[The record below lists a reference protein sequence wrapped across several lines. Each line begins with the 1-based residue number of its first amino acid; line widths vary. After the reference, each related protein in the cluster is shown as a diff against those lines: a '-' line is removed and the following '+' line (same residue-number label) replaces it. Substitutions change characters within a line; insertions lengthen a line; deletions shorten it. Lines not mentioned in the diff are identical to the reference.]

1 MTLHKRLSLCALAAL
16 LASAAAPRVYAAAT
30 PDYPVRPIRLIVPFS
45 AGGSIDILARLMGQR
60 LTAVLGQTVVVDNRA
75 GAGGIIGVEA
85 VARANPDGHTLLM
98 GHIGTQAIHPAL
110 YSKLPYDPLR
120 DFAAIT
126 LLSTAP
132 NLLLVHPSLP
142 VKSVQEL
149 IALSKAQPRR
159 LNYGSG
165 GVGGST
171 HMSAELFMMLAGVQW
186 VHVPY
191 KGGAPALAALLG
203 AEVPILFNNVV
214 TAAPHVKAGRVR
226 ALAVTSQQ
234 RSRVVPELPSIA
246 EAGVSGYHYV
256 SWYGLL
262 GPAAMPPS
270 VIAKLN
276 AEVRQIMNAEAVVS
290 QLAADGAEVATGTP
304 GEFAAYIKRESA
316 RWAEVIKKAG
326 IRAD

>member
-1 MTLHKRLSLCALAAL
+1 MLHKILSPCVLSAL
-16 LASAAAPRVYAAAT
+16 LMCAAAPRSQAAAT

-45 AGGSIDILARLMGQR
+45 AGGSIDILARMMGQG
-60 LTAVLGQTVVVDNRA
+60 LTRALGQSVVVDNRA

-110 YSKLPYDPLR
+110 YPKLPYDPVK
-120 DFAAIT
+120 DFAPIS
-126 LLSTAP
+126 LLSMAP
-132 NLLLVHPSLP
+132 NLLLVHPTLP
-142 VKSVQEL
+142 VKSLQEL

-171 HMSAELFMMLAGVQW
+171 HMSAELFMMMAGVEW

-191 KGGAPALAALLG
+191 KGGAPALAATLG
-203 AEVPILFNNVV
+203 GEVSILFNNVV
-214 TAAPHVKAGRVR
+214 TAAPHVKAGRLR
-226 ALAVTSQQ
+226 ALAVTSRQ

-246 EAGVSGYHYV
+246 EAGVPGYDYV

-262 GPAAMPPS
+262 GPAAMPRT
-270 VIAKLN
+270 IIEKLN
-276 AEVRQIMNAEAVVS
+276 SEVRHVMNAEAVVV

-304 GEFAAYIKRESA
+304 AEFAAYIKRESA
-316 RWAEVIKKAG
+316 RWADVIRKAG

>member
-1 MTLHKRLSLCALAAL
+1 MKLHKRLSLCALAAL
-16 LASAAAPRVYAAAT
+16 LMWATAPGSQAAAT
-30 PDYPVRPIRLIVPFS
+30 PEYPVRPIRLIVPFS
-45 AGGSIDILARLMGQR
+45 AGGSIDVLARLMGQR
-60 LTAVLGQTVVVDNRA
+60 LTTALGQSVVVDNRA

-110 YSKLPYDPLR
+110 YSKLPYDPVK
-120 DFAAIT
+120 DFAPIS
-126 LLSTAP
+126 LLSISP

-171 HMSAELFMMLAGVQW
+171 HMSAELFMMLAGVEW

-191 KGGAPALAALLG
+191 KGGAPALAATLG
-203 AEVPILFNNVV
+203 GEVSILFNNVV
-214 TAAPHVKAGRVR
+214 TAASHVKAGRLR
-226 ALAVTSQQ
+226 ALGVTSRQ

-246 EAGVSGYHYV
+246 EAGVPGYDYV

-262 GPAAMPPS
+262 GPAAMPRT
-270 VIAKLN
+270 IIEKLN
-276 AEVRQIMNAEAVVS
+276 AEVRQAMSAETVVA

-304 GEFAAYIKRESA
+304 AEFAAYIKRESA
-316 RWAEVIKKAG
+316 RWADVIRKAG